1 MTCWFGGGEAGGD
14 DEVSRP
20 QNRYCDAFAFK
31 ANWLRTLEDHVGEI
45 IRLPVR
51 LADYPDTAAALEP
64 AECVLL
70 IAIRWWVEAYRHDED
85 PMPRLQQ
92 GLETAGVQ
100 EAAFSIDAVMA
111 VVARSV
117 LQPVAI
123 HCPRCPH
130 LSADEKSLLHAASLA
145 QSGAVSLAEKAL
157 RGALLSAQGAE
168 FALGPLQGLGE
179 LFAGARMLLR
189 RRKPPTE
196 DQPTTEAA
204 LPWTPDA
211 PRTLH

>member
-1 MTCWFGGGEAGGD
+1 
-14 DEVSRP
+14 
-20 QNRYCDAFAFK
+20 
-31 ANWLRTLEDHVGEI
+31 VGEI
-45 IRLPVR
+45 IRLPAR
-51 LADYPDTAAALEP
+51 LADYPDAAAELEP

-92 GLETAGVQ
+92 GLETAGV
-100 EAAFSIDAVMA
+100 EAAAFSIDAVMA

-117 LQPVAI
+117 VQPVAI
-123 HCPRCPH
+123 HCPRCPR
-130 LSADEKSLLHAASLA
+130 LSTDEKSLLHAASLA
-145 QSGAVSLAEKAL
+145 QSGAAAMAEKTL

-179 LFAGARMLLR
+179 LFARAKMLLR
-189 RRKPPTE
+189 RRKPPAETHE
-196 DQPTTEAA
+196 TTAA
-204 LPWTPDA
+204 VLPWTPDP